1 MGEPPG
7 RRGEALAP
15 ESSLESNE
23 PRSRRTGH
31 EFRLDRDRSPERR
44 NRGMTSASRGGAPRV
59 GPVCLLLLAIL
70 GACTNDSDLRGTYD
84 VELRVQRIGVP
95 IRGTLVLGSRSL
107 EMNDPIW
114 IVPNTRGGGAIDDE
128 DDLLLDP
135 NSCLVLT
142 SARSETPHAVMLF
155 EIRSGAEGI
164 ELPFGLF
171 DSGKERIEVTDL
183 KLFADALSGDLVYTD
198 ANGNGEGRLYGD
210 RKGDPDG
217 DACIRS
223 LARFVEALEAQG
235 APPSGERDP
244 R

>member
-1 MGEPPG
+1 
-7 RRGEALAP
+7 
-15 ESSLESNE
+15 
-23 PRSRRTGH
+23 
-31 EFRLDRDRSPERR
+31 
-44 NRGMTSASRGGAPRV
+44 MTSASRGGAPRV
-59 GPVCLLLLAIL
+59 GPVCLLLLAVL
-70 GACTNDSDLRGTYD
+70 GACTNDADLRGTYE

-107 EMNDPIW
+107 EMNDPVW

-171 DSGKERIEVTDL
+171 DSGKERIELTDL

-198 ANGNGEGRLYGD
+198 ANGTGEGRLYGD
-210 RKGDPDG
+210 RTGDSDG

-223 LARFVEALEAQG
+223 LARFVEALEAEG
-235 APPSGERDP
+235 APRSGERNP
-244 R
+244 G